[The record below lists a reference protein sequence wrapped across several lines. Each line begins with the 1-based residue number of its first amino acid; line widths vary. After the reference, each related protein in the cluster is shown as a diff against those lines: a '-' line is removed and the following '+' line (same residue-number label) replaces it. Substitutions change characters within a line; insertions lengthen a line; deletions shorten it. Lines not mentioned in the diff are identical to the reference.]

1 MTTTFRAV
9 AKKTRT
15 ERSLERKL
23 LALQI
28 DMAGE
33 CTNEAFL
40 AMCER
45 YDDLDEQLRA
55 IAATRAWEAAYERN

>member
-1 MTTTFRAV
+1 MTTTKSRD
-9 AKKTRT
+9 

-45 YDDLDEQLRA
+45 YDDLDEQRRS